1 MNIRRLPSLVGRLG
15 WDARLVALLLAVLL
29 LAGLLEPWLPPA
41 EYKAPASG
49 PRRSAPGAE
58 FLFGTDSL
66 GRSVLAR
73 TIEGIRL
80 TFVVSA
86 TAVTL
91 AGIVGS
97 IIGMAAAYM
106 RGVLDPLIAAVTNV
120 MFAFPA
126 IIFGLLVTAILGPGT
141 TSAIAAIFFV
151 VLPTMIRVSRSATM
165 TVIERDFVIAAEISG
180 ASPSRILRV
189 HIAPNIAAITVVQL
203 AYMLSIGMI
212 VESALSYL
220 GLGVQPPT
228 SSLGTLLRENSAFIV
243 AAPWLVLAPGAVL
256 AVLIFSV
263 NYLGDYARG
272 LLDPVEP
279 RALA

>member
-1 MNIRRLPSLVGRLG
+1 MRRMLLLIRRLG
-15 WDARLVALLLAVLL
+15 WDARIIAFLLALLL

-41 EYKAPASG
+41 DYKAPASG
-49 PRRSAPGAE
+49 PRRNAPGAE

-73 TIEGIRL
+73 TIEGVRL

-97 IIGMAAAYM
+97 VMGMAAAYT
-106 RGVLDPLIAAVTNV
+106 RGLLDPLIAAVTNV

-165 TVIERDFVIAAEISG
+165 TVMERDFVIAAEISG
-180 ASPSRILRV
+180 ASPWRILRV

-243 AAPWLVLAPGAVL
+243 AAPWMVLAPGAVL